1 MADTG
6 YLSPGTTA
14 NETSVGTKAWGTADN
29 AKISND
35 SYTSANVGDAEQ
47 GGS

>member
-14 NETSVGTKAWGTADN
+14 NETSVGTKSWNTPDN
-29 AKISND
+29 AKISDNIYAVAIV
-35 SYTSANVGDAEQ
+35 SQQIV
-47 GGS
+47 

>member
-14 NETSVGTKAWGTADN
+14 NETSVGTQSWNTPDN
-29 AKISND
+29 AKISDNIYAVAKV
-35 SYTSANVGDAEQ
+35 SKKII
-47 GGS
+47 

>member
-14 NETSVGTKAWGTADN
+14 NETSVGTKSWNTPDN
-29 AKISND
+29 AKISDD
-35 SYTSANVGDAEQ
+35 SYTSAYVSQNEG
-47 GGS
+47 